1 MAGRTDEALRVEELQ
16 ARARELDADPGH
28 KAATVN
34 RAVRV
39 RVRAASRGAA
49 YVRLPTLARGPRN
62 VTRASPPNSSARR
75 PSIRRRAS
83 SLSSKRSRFRA
94 HRCVPRL
101 QRRLPR
107 SRYRQLPSDISP
119 GRSREA
125 SQLQEHLRGKRRAS
139 QGQEGRDAGLVA
151 ACLAQHHGELVATRD
166 VASRADLNPQLA
178 HVADRILQ
186 GPVPRDAYRAK
197 VRVAVRVRIALAYA
211 HCLTVRQAAAV
222 VASLGAL
229 AASVPV
235 CTV

>member
-83 SLSSKRSRFRA
+83 SLRSKRSRFRA

-119 GRSREA
+119 GSAREA
-125 SQLQEHLRGKRRAS
+125 SSSIPLWRIFSSGGVSFPLAVTRALWVLLHPEGYAAFSCSSRSTTSGLTSSPDSARRTP
-139 QGQEGRDAGLVA
+139 
-151 ACLAQHHGELVATRD
+151 VATGTRC
-166 VASRADLNPQLA
+166 AR
-178 HVADRILQ
+178 
-186 GPVPRDAYRAK
+186 
-197 VRVAVRVRIALAYA
+197 
-211 HCLTVRQAAAV
+211 
-222 VASLGAL
+222 
-229 AASVPV
+229 
-235 CTV
+235 